1 MARPK
6 KPTYE
11 YVQRLNLYRKRIKDA
26 DGKYVALYGKT
37 PDELTA
43 KLDLAYQQLETR
55 QLAKSNPT
63 VAQYAAEWLAL
74 YTAEMPAN
82 TSRVYANAVNV
93 HIVPQIGSLYLQ
105 AVTQDDI
112 KRVLVKMTAKSASM
126 QSKVLNTLRKIFD
139 AAVENGLA
147 AKNPCA
153 KLRAGGKKTKEKDP
167 LSKEQMAVLL
177 EAVRET
183 NAETFVMIGLYAGL
197 RREEILGL
205 RWDCV
210 DLSEEAPHISV
221 RRALRWEHSRP
232 KVSDELKSPSARR
245 DIPIPPQLVNHL
257 KARVGSPD
265 VYVIGGT
272 PLSQQQFRNL
282 WRLIERRQTGEL
294 TYRKCDNRPGQKAEK
309 VTIMREKGAKSSSAA
324 YCYTIDFEVTPHI
337 LRHTYI
343 TNLFLAG
350 VDLKTVQYLA
360 GHSNPQVTLKIYIH
374 LTQNRPVDLIGKI
387 TAAFAEPVGA
397 E

>member
-11 YVQRLNLYRKRIKDA
+11 YVERLNLYRKRIKDT
-26 DGKYVALYGKT
+26 DGKYVALYAKT

-43 KLDLAYQQLETR
+43 KLELANQQIEAQ
-55 QLAKSNPT
+55 QLAKGNPT

-74 YTAEMPAN
+74 YTAEMPSN
-82 TSRVYANAVNV
+82 TSRVYTNAVNV
-93 HIVPQIGSLYLQ
+93 HIVPQIGGLLLQ
-105 AVTQDDI
+105 EITQDDI
-112 KRVLVKMTAKSASM
+112 KRVLVRMTAKSASM

-147 AKNPCA
+147 AKNPCT
-153 KLRAGGKKTKEKDP
+153 KLRAGGKKTKEKEP
-167 LSKEQMAVLL
+167 LSKEQMGVLL
-177 EAVRET
+177 EAVKGT

-210 DLSEEAPHISV
+210 DLNDDAPHISV

-232 KVSDELKSPSARR
+232 NVSDELKSPAARR
-245 DIPIPPQLVNHL
+245 DIPIPPQLVAQL
-257 KARVGSPD
+257 KPRVGPPD
-265 VYVIGGT
+265 AHVIGET

-282 WRLIERRQTGEL
+282 WRLVERRQTGEL

-309 VTIMREKGAKSSSAA
+309 VTIVREKGAKSSSAS

-374 LTQNRPVDLIGKI
+374 LTQNRPADLIAKI
-387 TAAFAEPVGA
+387 TDAFKEA
-397 E
+397 